1 MIITPETIRN
11 FHQKNIYYRALV
23 PSSQL
28 VPTLAVVDRCN
39 LSMKVTGIGPTIL
52 TCSVPTIA
60 EPGAVETIK
69 LAMKNMGRKWLLMSE
84 YGENPSNIDRTTC
97 FRCGCPTE
105 MQRDFLSFTVRL
117 FCPRCHI

>member
-1 MIITPETIRN
+1 MIITPDTIRD
-11 FHQKNIYYRALV
+11 FHHKNIYYRSLV
-23 PSSQL
+23 PSDQL
-28 VPTLAVVDRCN
+28 VLTLAVVDRRN
-39 LSMKVTGIGPTIL
+39 LPMRLANIGPTIL
-52 TCSVPTIA
+52 TCSVPTIV

-84 YGENPSNIDRTTC
+84 YGESPSNIDRTTC

-105 MQRDFLSFTVRL
+105 MQRDFLSFAVRL